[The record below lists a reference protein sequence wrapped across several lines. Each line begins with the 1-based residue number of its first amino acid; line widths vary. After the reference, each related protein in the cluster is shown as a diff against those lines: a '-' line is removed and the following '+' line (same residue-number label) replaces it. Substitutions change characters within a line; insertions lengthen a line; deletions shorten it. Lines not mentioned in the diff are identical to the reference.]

1 MKKRLLFTA
10 YSLGLG
16 GIETALVNLLNR
28 LDYNKY
34 DVTLILEKKEGIF
47 LDEIPKE
54 VKVLE
59 YKISDSKIVPLRKIY
74 NRSKLIKWSN
84 KLNKKYDF
92 SCAFATY
99 SRPGAL
105 LALAASDNNAI
116 WVHNNYSITYP
127 NKDEMIKFFNGVHA
141 TEFKHV
147 VFVSEE
153 NRRDVCNVYK
163 KLEPLS
169 YVCNNFIN
177 GDLILEKAEEPCD
190 YERKEVTTFVN
201 VGRHDEYQKRLTRII
216 DASSKLVSE
225 GYKFDVVFVGEGE
238 DTGYYKDMVEK
249 KDLKKYIH
257 FVGKKKN
264 PYPYYKMADAVLL
277 SSEYEGY
284 PVVFLET
291 MILDKPLLST
301 KVSDYE
307 ELDGIHG
314 VFVEKDTDSVY
325 KMMKNFIDKGF
336 KIKEHFDYKEY
347 NKNIE
352 KKIEKLIKK

>member
-34 DVTLILEKKEGIF
+34 EVTLILEKKEGIF
-47 LDEIPKE
+47 LDGIPSN

-84 KLNKKYDF
+84 RLNKKYDF

-105 LALAASDNNAI
+105 LALAASNNNAI

-127 NKDEMIKFFNGVHA
+127 NKDEMIKFFDGVHA

-153 NRRDVCNVYK
+153 NRRDVCNAYK

-249 KDLKKYIH
+249 KELKDYIH

-307 ELDGIHG
+307 ELDKVHG
-314 VFVEKDTDSVY
+314 VFVDKDTDSIY

-336 KIKEHFDYKEY
+336 KIKEKFDYKEY
-347 NKNIE
+347 NKDIE
-352 KKIEKLIKK
+352 KKIDKLINK